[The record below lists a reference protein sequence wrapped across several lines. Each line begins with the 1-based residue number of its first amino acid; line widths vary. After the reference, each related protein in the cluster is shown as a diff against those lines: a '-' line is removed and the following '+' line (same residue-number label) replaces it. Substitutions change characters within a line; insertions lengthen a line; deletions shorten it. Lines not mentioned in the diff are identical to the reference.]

1 MTNSF
6 EMPQQSRDKSFSH
19 IKEEE
24 HEFENLVLENCY
36 NQGCEIISRDDFVRN
51 SLISLKEHDKNTFI
65 HSLEVGN
72 MMAYLINE
80 MADKFTEEEKRTLM
94 MSALLHDFG
103 KTHID
108 ANILN
113 KRETLTDKERKII
126 EEHPRHSFNAL
137 RDWDE
142 EVARVAVAH
151 HEHQAHSYPRKDFV
165 KDVLDNRGKDGQIR
179 KLSRILAIVD
189 AFQAMTDMTRPSNI
203 RNPKTMDQIIKE
215 LRERKIMP
223 REDEEVLFLL
233 ETYYYQNKKKDE
245 INYNNQSD
253 LVGNA

>member
-1 MTNSF
+1 MTNNF
-6 EMPQQSRDKSFSH
+6 EMPRQSGDKSLSH
-19 IKEEE
+19 IKEE

-36 NQGCEIISRDDFVRN
+36 NQGCEIINKDDFVRN

-80 MADKFTEEEKRTLM
+80 MGDKFTEEEKRTLM

-108 ANILN
+108 ADILN

-142 EVARVAVAH
+142 EVAKVAVAH
-151 HEHQAHSYPRKDFV
+151 HEHQAHSYPRKDFLR
-165 KDVLDNRGKDGQIR
+165 DVLDNRGKEGQIR

-203 RNPKTMDQIIKE
+203 RNPKKMDQIIKE
-215 LRERKIMP
+215 LREKKIMP

-245 INYNNQSD
+245 INYNNQSG